1 MMVASAN
8 IKNRLIDGNGVFRK
22 STAPSLLARL
32 SKKQEP
38 FIAILTCSDS
48 RVCPE
53 KVFNLSL
60 GDAFVVR
67 AAGNSASDPAVLGS
81 IEYAIEHLHV
91 KAVLVVGHTSCRAV
105 KAALEGKDP
114 GNLSRVMSDIDRAR
128 YKTSAEQMNDPDAVA
143 ESNVRLQLGMLEN
156 NSMVIMDA
164 VNKGEL
170 TLLGAM
176 LDIST
181 GAVRFF

>member
-1 MMVASAN
+1 MN
-8 IKNRLIDGNGVFRK
+8 
-22 STAPSLLARL
+22 
-32 SKKQEP
+32 
-38 FIAILTCSDS
+38 
-48 RVCPE
+48 
-53 KVFNLSL
+53 
-60 GDAFVVR
+60 
-67 AAGNSASDPAVLGS
+67 
-81 IEYAIEHLHV
+81 V
-91 KAVLVVGHTSCRAV
+91 KAVLVVGHTGCGAV
-105 KAALEGKDP
+105 KAAIEGKDS